1 LLANILTIIITIIVK
16 NYVDNDLIKE
26 MFKYIRFYD
35 YIIILIITTIG
46 MLILGNKFGKFIST
60 RVKITVLK
68 EE

>member
-1 LLANILTIIITIIVK
+1 MVVK

-35 YIIILIITTIG
+35 YIIILMITTIG
-46 MLILGNKFGKFIST
+46 MIILGNKFGKFIST